1 MEIEIEVIG
10 KPNRWVV
17 NQSPV
22 RIGRGPSCEIALPA
36 RQFPTV
42 GLVHAQLEVV
52 NGALRV
58 GAQDPGQGELYL
70 NDQPVDSGAYIL
82 SGDVLRLGPQGPLLR
97 VSFAEVAVPRVSH
110 DPTRVL
116 QAGEVSAR
124 EIGRE
129 ATRVM
134 QSGDVSGRQ
143 PTQVVSIPTPAADPV
158 QRQSTPLSSR
168 APQSGAFA
176 DGRGQAPAR
185 PVTTPVPSPVITP
198 AARAASSAPATV
210 DTRALEKSLR
220 MMQILQGVSLVVIVI
235 LAILV
240 NRLESQ
246 VSGNEDALHALQVQ
260 NANAVSQ
267 FTPALDARLTLMG
280 QRMDALD
287 GTLKADEERM
297 ERGMDAKMKAAQD
310 ELFANLDSRMRSTE
324 DHMVNRMNTELP
336 PLLDKYVNAK
346 MAQFKQ

>member
-17 NQSPV
+17 NQSPI
-22 RIGRGPSCEIALPA
+22 RIGRGSSCEIALPA

-42 GLVHAQLEVV
+42 GVVHAQLEVV

-58 GAQDPGQGELYL
+58 GAHDPGNGELYL

-82 SGDVLRLGPQGPLLR
+82 SGDVLRLGQQGPLLR
-97 VSFAEVAVPRVSH
+97 VSFAELAVPRVSH
-110 DPTRVL
+110 DPTRVM
-116 QAGEVSAR
+116 QVGEVSAR

-129 ATRVM
+129 STRVM
-134 QSGDVSGRQ
+134 LSGDLSGRQ
-143 PTQVVSIPTPAADPV
+143 PTQVMNVPAPPSEPA
-158 QRQSTPLSSR
+158 QRQAPPLSSR
-168 APQSGAFA
+168 APQSSGFG
-176 DGRGQAPAR
+176 DGRGQIPPR
-185 PVTTPVPSPVITP
+185 PVTTPVPSPVMTP
-198 AARAASSAPATV
+198 VARAASSVPATV
-210 DTRALEKSLR
+210 DTRGLEKSLR
-220 MMQILQGVSLVVIVI
+220 MMQILQGVSLVVIVV
-235 LAILV
+235 LAVLLI
-240 NRLESQ
+240 RLESQ
-246 VSGNEDALHALQVQ
+246 VSANQDALHSLQAQ